1 MKRLLLVF
9 LTVLVVSCSFD
20 NKTGIWRDASTTLEE
35 KQSLKTITDNDSN
48 KRLEDVFIKKK
59 TFNQEKEPV
68 NFLNIKI
75 DTPLKVENWFE
86 QYAIAS
92 NNISNFSYNGNKI
105 LLSKSSKL
113 GKFSSD
119 TSSTNRNIL
128 FYKNNLITHDY
139 KGTIFIYSLNLKKKI
154 FKFNFYKKKFKNF
167 NKKIYFVINKN
178 ILYAADNLGYIY
190 AINLDDK
197 SIVWAKNY
205 GISFRSNLKFINN
218 QIFLANQDNVI
229 YSINS
234 DTGDANWQFPTSLT
248 FLKSDFKNNFAL
260 DLISEN
266 LFFLNTSGELYSIN
280 YITQKINWVLN
291 FKDSSQAG
299 DTELFLSQPIVIKN
313 NNIILTTEKAVLS
326 YNTLTSFKN
335 WDFSAEPIFKPIITL
350 NHTFIVLKNYFLI
363 CLNNISGEV
372 VWSKNIFTNIED
384 KKIKKNFETIAD
396 FKIVNSEINIFSKN
410 GHLLSFNPNNG
421 ILNYFSKISKNG
433 ISSKIFFLRNNMFFV
448 DSSNKLLK
456 FK

>member
-1 MKRLLLVF
+1 M
-9 LTVLVVSCSFD
+9 
-20 NKTGIWRDASTTLEE
+20 
-35 KQSLKTITDNDSN
+35 
-48 KRLEDVFIKKK
+48 
-59 TFNQEKEPV
+59 
-68 NFLNIKI
+68 
-75 DTPLKVENWFE
+75 
-86 QYAIAS
+86 
-92 NNISNFSYNGNKI
+92 
-105 LLSKSSKL
+105 
-113 GKFSSD
+113 
-119 TSSTNRNIL
+119 
-128 FYKNNLITHDY
+128 
-139 KGTIFIYSLNLKKKI
+139 
-154 FKFNFYKKKFKNF
+154 
-167 NKKIYFVINKN
+167 
-178 ILYAADNLGYIY
+178 
-190 AINLDDK
+190 
-197 SIVWAKNY
+197 
-205 GISFRSNLKFINN
+205 
-218 QIFLANQDNVI
+218 
-229 YSINS
+229 
-234 DTGDANWQFPTSLT
+234 
-248 FLKSDFKNNFAL
+248 

-433 ISSKIFFLRNNMFFV
+433 ISSKIFFLKNNMFFV